1 MKNKKAF
8 LITLAALAFIVL
20 VLPSLMSG
28 LGALFGTLLNIA
40 VFGLV
45 IFFAARF
52 IRSRSN

>member
-45 IFFAARF
+45 IFFATRF
-52 IRSRSN
+52 IRSRSH